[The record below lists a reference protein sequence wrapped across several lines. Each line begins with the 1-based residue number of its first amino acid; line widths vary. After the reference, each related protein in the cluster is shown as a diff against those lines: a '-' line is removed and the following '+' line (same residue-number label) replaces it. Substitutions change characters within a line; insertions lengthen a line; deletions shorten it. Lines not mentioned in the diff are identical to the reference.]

1 MVAKEAQKSL
11 WNRKCMTMY
20 LIVLKNKK
28 IHGQSKSF
36 FWTQAENEINR
47 LSLAMCSMP
56 WTVESFNTWL
66 LFEGVKFRNTSTSTK
81 SETFSI
87 CHLSGSAK
95 SFFGTSK
102 GGNFSYCSYG
112 RGKKEAGT
120 GMDGSYSSE
129 CYRHLSWDNYWKSR
143 RCFCP
148 NYCLKEPSFSLSSF
162 PSCRHVCVQP
172 SLAKYF
178 SENIWML

>member
-1 MVAKEAQKSL
+1 MAFSGHKQKMRLIDYPSQCAL
-11 WNRKCMTMY
+11 W
-20 LIVLKNKK
+20 
-28 IHGQSKSF
+28 HEQ
-36 FWTQAENEINR
+36 
-47 LSLAMCSMP
+47 
-56 WTVESFNTWL
+56 FNTWL
-66 LFEGVKFRNTSTSTK
+66 LFEGVKFRNTVQAQKVKPSQFVIFLEVRNLF
-81 SETFSI
+81 SEPR
-87 CHLSGSAK
+87 
-95 SFFGTSK
+95 K
-102 GGNFSYCSYG
+102 GVTLAIVHTGE
-112 RGKKEAGT
+112 GKKEAGT

-178 SENIWML
+178 SENIKNTPDILVFLTKKGNIA

>member
-1 MVAKEAQKSL
+1 MRLIDYPSQCAL
-11 WNRKCMTMY
+11 W
-20 LIVLKNKK
+20 
-28 IHGQSKSF
+28 HEQ
-36 FWTQAENEINR
+36 
-47 LSLAMCSMP
+47 
-56 WTVESFNTWL
+56 FNTWL
-66 LFEGVKFRNTSTSTK
+66 LFEGVKFRNTGTSTK

-102 GGNFSYCSYG
+102 GGYFNYCSYS
-112 RGKKEAGT
+112 REKEAGT

-178 SENIWML
+178 SENIKNALDILVFLTEKGNIVRQC